1 MKKFKDILR
10 NSADIIVLIISTLV
24 YLLFSFVN
32 FVDGSFTVKDFS
44 NYTTVQWVMFALTI
58 LLPTFLGVLINM
70 SFRNLAYKA
79 YLSNPLVK
87 EMKEEILKLSLLGRN
102 VKRKLTMEQ
111 FIKARNRKDMLIK
124 TLIGLIV
131 SVMGVNLLL
140 QLNWNNVV
148 ATIFNLLMWLLLGF
162 FNYATV
168 LEYGETDGIE
178 ALALEL
184 EEARERNKSNGHTK
198 TI

>member
-87 EMKEEILKLSLLGRN
+87 EMKEEILKLSLLGQN

-131 SVMGVNLLL
+131 SVMSANLLL

-168 LEYGETDGIE
+168 LEYGETDGME

-184 EEARERNKSNGHTK
+184 EEARERNKANGHTK

>member
-44 NYTTVQWVMFALTI
+44 DYTTVQWVMFALTI

-124 TLIGLIV
+124 TFIGLIV
-131 SVMGVNLLL
+131 SAMSVNLLL

>member
-44 NYTTVQWVMFALTI
+44 NYTAVQWVMFALTI

-87 EMKEEILKLSLLGRN
+87 EMKEEMLKLSLLGRN

-124 TLIGLIV
+124 TLIGLVV
-131 SVMGVNLLL
+131 SAMSVNLLL

-168 LEYGETDGIE
+168 LEYGETDGME

>member
-1 MKKFKDILR
+1 MRRFKDILR

-87 EMKEEILKLSLLGRN
+87 EMKEEILKLSLLGQN

-131 SVMGVNLLL
+131 SVMSANLLL

-168 LEYGETDGIE
+168 LEYGETDGME

-184 EEARERNKSNGHTK
+184 EEARERNKANGHTK

>member
-44 NYTTVQWVMFALTI
+44 GYTAVQWVMFALTI

-87 EMKEEILKLSLLGRN
+87 EMKEEMLKLSLLGRN

-131 SVMGVNLLL
+131 SAMSVNLLL

-168 LEYGETDGIE
+168 LEYGETDGME

>member
-32 FVDGSFTVKDFS
+32 FVDGSITVKDFS
-44 NYTTVQWVMFALTI
+44 DYTVVQWVMFALTI

-87 EMKEEILKLSLLGRN
+87 EMKEEMLKLSLLGRN

-131 SVMGVNLLL
+131 SAMSVNLLL

-168 LEYGETDGIE
+168 LEYGETDGME

>member
-44 NYTTVQWVMFALTI
+44 DYTAVQWVMFALTI

-79 YLSNPLVK
+79 FLSNPLVK

-131 SVMGVNLLL
+131 SVMSANLLL

-168 LEYGETDGIE
+168 LEYGETDGME

>member
-32 FVDGSFTVKDFS
+32 FVDGSFTFKDFS

-131 SVMGVNLLL
+131 SVMSVNLLL

>member
-1 MKKFKDILR
+1 MRRFKDILR

-44 NYTTVQWVMFALTI
+44 GYSAVQWVMLALTI

-87 EMKEEILKLSLLGRN
+87 EMKEEILKLSLLGQN

-131 SVMGVNLLL
+131 SVMSANLLL

-168 LEYGETDGIE
+168 LEYGETNGME

>member
-32 FVDGSFTVKDFS
+32 FVDGSFTFKDFS

-87 EMKEEILKLSLLGRN
+87 EMKEEILKLSLLGQN

-131 SVMGVNLLL
+131 SVMSANLLL

-168 LEYGETDGIE
+168 LEYGETDGME

>member
-44 NYTTVQWVMFALTI
+44 NYTAVQWVMFALTI

-111 FIKARNRKDMLIK
+111 FIKARNRKDILIK

-131 SVMGVNLLL
+131 SVMSVNLLL

-162 FNYATV
+162 FNYITV

-184 EEARERNKSNGHTK
+184 EEARERNKSNGNTE

>member
-1 MKKFKDILR
+1 MRRFKDILR

-32 FVDGSFTVKDFS
+32 FVDGSFTIKDFS

-87 EMKEEILKLSLLGRN
+87 EMKEEILKLSLLGQN

-131 SVMGVNLLL
+131 SVMSANLLL

-168 LEYGETDGIE
+168 LEYGETNGME

>member
-1 MKKFKDILR
+1 MKRFKDILR

-32 FVDGSFTVKDFS
+32 FVDGSITIKDFS
-44 NYTTVQWVMFALTI
+44 DYTTIQWVMFALTI

-87 EMKEEILKLSLLGRN
+87 EMKEEMLKLSLLGRN

-124 TLIGLIV
+124 TLIGLVV
-131 SVMGVNLLL
+131 SAMSVNLLL

-184 EEARERNKSNGHTK
+184 EEARERNKSNGNTE
-198 TI
+198 IV

>member
-1 MKKFKDILR
+1 MRKFKDILR

-87 EMKEEILKLSLLGRN
+87 EMKEEILKLSLLGQN

-131 SVMGVNLLL
+131 SVMCANLLL

-168 LEYGETDGIE
+168 LEYGETDGME

>member
-44 NYTTVQWVMFALTI
+44 NYTAVQWVMFALTI

-87 EMKEEILKLSLLGRN
+87 EMKEEMLKLSLLGRN

-131 SVMGVNLLL
+131 SAMSVNLLL

-168 LEYGETDGIE
+168 LEYGETDGME

>member
-79 YLSNPLVK
+79 YLSNPIVK
-87 EMKEEILKLSLLGRN
+87 EMKEEMLKLSLLGRN

-131 SVMGVNLLL
+131 SVMSVNLLL

>member
-44 NYTTVQWVMFALTI
+44 NYTAVQWVMFALTI

-87 EMKEEILKLSLLGRN
+87 EMKEEILKLSLLGQN

-131 SVMGVNLLL
+131 SVMSANLLL

-168 LEYGETDGIE
+168 LEYGETDGME

>member
-44 NYTTVQWVMFALTI
+44 DYTAVQWVMFALTI

-87 EMKEEILKLSLLGRN
+87 EMKEEILKLSLSGRN

-124 TLIGLIV
+124 TFIGLIV
-131 SVMGVNLLL
+131 SAMSVNLLL

>member
-32 FVDGSFTVKDFS
+32 FVDGSITVKDFS
-44 NYTTVQWVMFALTI
+44 DYTAVQWVMFALTI

-87 EMKEEILKLSLLGRN
+87 EMKEEMLKLSLLGRN

-124 TLIGLIV
+124 TLIGLVV
-131 SVMGVNLLL
+131 SAMSVNLLL

-168 LEYGETDGIE
+168 LEYGETDGME

-184 EEARERNKSNGHTK
+184 EEARERNKSNGHTE

>member
-1 MKKFKDILR
+1 MKRFKDILR

-32 FVDGSFTVKDFS
+32 FVDGSITVKDFS
-44 NYTTVQWVMFALTI
+44 DYTAVQWVMFALTI

-87 EMKEEILKLSLLGRN
+87 EMKEEMLKLSLLGRN

-131 SVMGVNLLL
+131 SAMSVNLLL

-168 LEYGETDGIE
+168 LEYGETDGME

>member
-1 MKKFKDILR
+1 MKRFKDILR

-32 FVDGSFTVKDFS
+32 FVDGSITVKDFS
-44 NYTTVQWVMFALTI
+44 DYTTVQWVMFALTI

-79 YLSNPLVK
+79 FLSNPLVK

-111 FIKARNRKDMLIK
+111 FIKTRNRKDMLIK
-124 TLIGLIV
+124 TFIGLIV
-131 SVMGVNLLL
+131 SAMSVNLLL

>member
-44 NYTTVQWVMFALTI
+44 NYTAVQWVMFALTI

-87 EMKEEILKLSLLGRN
+87 EMKEEMLKLSLLGRN

-111 FIKARNRKDMLIK
+111 FIKARNRKDVLIK
-124 TLIGLIV
+124 TLIGLVV
-131 SVMGVNLLL
+131 SAMSVNLLL

-168 LEYGETDGIE
+168 LEYGETDGME

>member
-32 FVDGSFTVKDFS
+32 FVDGSFTFKDFS

-79 YLSNPLVK
+79 YLSNPIVK
-87 EMKEEILKLSLLGRN
+87 EMKEEMLKLSLLGRN

-131 SVMGVNLLL
+131 SVMSVNLLL

>member
-44 NYTTVQWVMFALTI
+44 NYTAVQWVMFALTI

-79 YLSNPLVK
+79 FLSNPLVK
-87 EMKEEILKLSLLGRN
+87 EMKEEILKLSLLGQN

-131 SVMGVNLLL
+131 SVMSANLLL

-168 LEYGETDGIE
+168 LEYGETDGME

>member
-32 FVDGSFTVKDFS
+32 FVDGSFTFKDFS

-131 SVMGVNLLL
+131 SVMSANLLL

-168 LEYGETDGIE
+168 LEYGETDGME

-184 EEARERNKSNGHTK
+184 EEARERNKANGHTK

>member
-32 FVDGSFTVKDFS
+32 FVEGSITVKDFS
-44 NYTTVQWVMFALTI
+44 DYTAVQWVMFALTI

-87 EMKEEILKLSLLGRN
+87 EMKEEMLKLSLLGRN

-131 SVMGVNLLL
+131 SAMSVNLLL

-168 LEYGETDGIE
+168 LEYGETDGME

>member
-1 MKKFKDILR
+1 MRKFKDILR

-87 EMKEEILKLSLLGRN
+87 EMKEEILKLSLLGQN
-102 VKRKLTMEQ
+102 VKRKLTMER

-131 SVMGVNLLL
+131 SVMSANLLL

-168 LEYGETDGIE
+168 LEYGETDGME

>member
-1 MKKFKDILR
+1 MKSFKDILR
-10 NSADIIVLIISTLV
+10 NSADIIVLIISILV

-32 FVDGSFTVKDFS
+32 FVNGSFTVKDFS
-44 NYTTVQWVMFALTI
+44 DYTTVQWVMFALTI

-87 EMKEEILKLSLLGRN
+87 EMKEEILRLSLLGRN

-111 FIKARNRKDMLIK
+111 FIKARNRKDMIIK

-131 SVMGVNLLL
+131 SAMSANLLL

-168 LEYGETDGIE
+168 LEYGETDGME

-184 EEARERNKSNGHTK
+184 EEARERNKSNGHTA

>member
-32 FVDGSFTVKDFS
+32 FVDGSFTFKDFS

-79 YLSNPLVK
+79 YLSNPIVK
-87 EMKEEILKLSLLGRN
+87 EMKEEMLKLSLLGRN

>member
-1 MKKFKDILR
+1 MRKFKDILR

-87 EMKEEILKLSLLGRN
+87 EMKEEILKLSLLGQN

-131 SVMGVNLLL
+131 SVMSANLLL

-168 LEYGETDGIE
+168 LEYGETDGME

>member
-1 MKKFKDILR
+1 MKRFKDILR

-32 FVDGSFTVKDFS
+32 FVDGSITIKDFS
-44 NYTTVQWVMFALTI
+44 DYTTIQWVMFALTI
-58 LLPTFLGVLINM
+58 LLPTFLGVLINI

-131 SVMGVNLLL
+131 SVMGANLLL

>member
-1 MKKFKDILR
+1 MKRFKDILR
-10 NSADIIVLIISTLV
+10 NSADVIVLIISTLV

-32 FVDGSFTVKDFS
+32 FVDGSITVKDFS
-44 NYTTVQWVMFALTI
+44 DYTTIQWVMFALTI

-87 EMKEEILKLSLLGRN
+87 EMKEEILKLSLLGRE

-131 SVMGVNLLL
+131 SAMSANLLL

-168 LEYGETDGIE
+168 LEYGETDGME

>member
-44 NYTTVQWVMFALTI
+44 DYTAVQWVMFALTI

-87 EMKEEILKLSLLGRN
+87 EMKEEILKLSLLGQN

-131 SVMGVNLLL
+131 SVMSVNLLL